1 MKVYATEAIRNLA
14 VIGHGDAGKTQ
25 LISSLLF
32 VAGATPRWG
41 KVDEGTTIT
50 DHDEDSIARKITL
63 NTALAHLEYKET
75 KVNLIDTPGYAA
87 FVSHAR
93 PATRVAD
100 CGVVV
105 VDGVKGV
112 EVQTEKV
119 WNYANEFMLP
129 RMMVVTK
136 LDKEHSDI
144 GIALDSAH
152 NVFKRAIV
160 PFTLPIGK
168 EYGFKGVVDVVHMK
182 AYEFD
187 EHGKAKEIDIP
198 AEGRDVVDKTRERLI
213 ELVAES
219 DDALME
225 KYFDQGT
232 LDASDVLPNITKA
245 IANSKLCP
253 VFAVSTITLVGLSSL
268 LDHIV
273 EFVPDPAHHEAE
285 HGKNEKGEPES
296 RKYSSTEPFSV
307 YCFRTIAD
315 PFAGRINVF
324 KIFSG
329 KVGTDATFYNSTRGT
344 SERLGALHTTQG
356 KQLDKDHE
364 AHAGD
369 IIACDKLKENQT
381 GDKLCD
387 KAHPIIYDKVE
398 YPEAAI
404 AFAIEPKSRQDE
416 EKISVAIH
424 KILEEDPAL
433 SFTRDAQTKEFLLA
447 GSGQVHVESVVEK
460 LKKRYS
466 VEVMLHPPKVP
477 YKETITQRAEV
488 QGRHK
493 KQTGGRGQ
501 FGDCKVIFE
510 PLPRGEGFIF

>member
-25 LISSLLF
+25 LVSSLLF

-41 KVDEGTTIT
+41 KVDEGTTTT
-50 DHDEDSIARKITL
+50 DHEEDSIARKITL
-63 NTALAHLEYKET
+63 NTGLAHLEHKET

-93 PATRVAD
+93 PAVRVAD

-168 EYGFKGVVDVVHMK
+168 EHNFKGVVDVVHMK

-187 EHGKAKEIDIP
+187 EQGKAKEIEIP
-198 AEGRDVVDKTRERLI
+198 VEGRDVVDKTRERII

-219 DDALME
+219 DDALLE
-225 KYFDQGT
+225 KYFEQGT
-232 LDASDVLPNITKA
+232 LEDSDVLPNITKA
-245 IANSKLCP
+245 IAASKLCP
-253 VFAVSTITLVGLSSL
+253 VFAVSTTSLVGLSTL

-273 EFVPDPAHHEAE
+273 EFAPDPAHHEAE
-285 HGKNEKGEPES
+285 HGKNEKGEEES
-296 RKYSSTEPFSV
+296 RKYSNSESFSA

-324 KIFSG
+324 KVISG
-329 KVGTDATFYNSTRGT
+329 RVGTDATVYNCSRSV
-344 SERLGALHTTQG
+344 SERLGALHTMQG
-356 KQLDKDHE
+356 KQLDKVPE
-364 AHAGD
+364 ANAGD
-369 IIACDKLKENQT
+369 IIACVKLKETQT
-381 GDKLCD
+381 GD
-387 KAHPIIYDKVE
+387 
-398 YPEAAI
+398 
-404 AFAIEPKSRQDE
+404 
-416 EKISVAIH
+416 
-424 KILEEDPAL
+424 
-433 SFTRDAQTKEFLLA
+433 
-447 GSGQVHVESVVEK
+447 
-460 LKKRYS
+460 
-466 VEVMLHPPKVP
+466 
-477 YKETITQRAEV
+477 
-488 QGRHK
+488 
-493 KQTGGRGQ
+493 
-501 FGDCKVIFE
+501 
-510 PLPRGEGFIF
+510 